1 MLCLER
7 GRRPWP
13 NLPRALALLLHIL
26 LGLLQ
31 LVFKGIQTMNTS
43 SDIRQRCLDEERS
56 VRHAAGNRSNT
67 KEYEVTNEAATF
79 KSAALYWLAL
89 GAFAVGTEG
98 FMIAGIL
105 PRLAADLS
113 VRPAA
118 AGYLV
123 TAFAFAYGISSPVL
137 TALSGKFNRRSVLVW
152 AMCAFAIGNI
162 LAYCAPSYW
171 ALMAARVALA
181 LAAGV
186 YVPGANALAGA
197 LVPPNQRGRAIAIV
211 NGGISAALALGVPL
225 GSFIADRFGWRMTFA
240 GVFLLASVASLGLL
254 TGLHKKI
261 GEGLPL
267 ASLQERIGVA
277 KKVPVLLALLV
288 TFLWAAGTY
297 SVYTYLAV
305 YVQSV
310 TSIPSRHLGA
320 VLFALGVAGGIG
332 VAVGGAANDRFGPRA
347 VILPSLSLMILVF
360 VSLSTIAHLI
370 PREYTGIPLLTAVVV
385 WGVASW
391 AFFPAQQVRLIG
403 VAGLAVA
410 PIALSLNAS
419 FMYLGFSVG
428 ATEGS
433 VALTYGGIS
442 NVGWGGAAFEIA
454 ALLLMIGTTR
464 RLACVSV
471 PQQT

>member
-1 MLCLER
+1 
-7 GRRPWP
+7 
-13 NLPRALALLLHIL
+13 
-26 LGLLQ
+26 
-31 LVFKGIQTMNTS
+31 
-43 SDIRQRCLDEERS
+43 
-56 VRHAAGNRSNT
+56 
-67 KEYEVTNEAATF
+67 VTDEAATF

-113 VRPAA
+113 VSPAA

-123 TAFAFAYGISSPVL
+123 TAFALAYAFASPVL
-137 TALSGKFNRRSVLVW
+137 TALTGKFNRRSVLVV

-162 LAYCAPSYW
+162 LAYYAPSYW
-171 ALMAARVALA
+171 TLMAARIGLA

-186 YVPGANALAGA
+186 YVPGAHALAGA
-197 LVPPNQRGRAIAIV
+197 LVPPNQQGRAIAIV
-211 NGGISAALALGVPL
+211 SGGVSTAVALGVPL
-225 GSFIADRFGWRMTFA
+225 GSLIADRFGWRMSF
-240 GVFLLASVASLGLL
+240 GSVFLLATAASVGLL

-261 GEGLPL
+261 GEGLPT
-267 ASLQERIGVA
+267 ASLKERIGVA
-277 KKVPVLLALLV
+277 KRVPVLAALLV

-297 SVYTYLAV
+297 GVYTYLAV

-310 TSIPSRHLGA
+310 TSIPSRYVGA
-320 VLFALGVAGGIG
+320 VLFVWGVAAVIG
-332 VAVGGAANDRFGPRA
+332 VAVGGAANDRFGARA
-347 VILPSLSLMILVF
+347 VILPCLSLMTLVF
-360 VSLSTIAHLI
+360 LSLSTIAHLV
-370 PREYTGIPLLTAVVV
+370 PRQYTDIPLLTAVVV
-385 WGVASW
+385 WGVAHW
-391 AFFPAQQVRLIG
+391 AFFPAQQVRLMG

-410 PIALSLNAS
+410 PIASSLNAS

-433 VALTYGGIS
+433 LALTYGGIS

-454 ALLLMIGTTR
+454 ALLLMIATTR
-464 RLACVSV
+464 RVARVSV

>member
-1 MLCLER
+1 
-7 GRRPWP
+7 
-13 NLPRALALLLHIL
+13 
-26 LGLLQ
+26 
-31 LVFKGIQTMNTS
+31 
-43 SDIRQRCLDEERS
+43 
-56 VRHAAGNRSNT
+56 
-67 KEYEVTNEAATF
+67 VTNEAATF

-105 PRLAADLS
+105 PKLAADLS
-113 VRPAA
+113 VSPAA

-123 TAFAFAYGISSPVL
+123 TVFAFSYAISSPIL
-137 TALSGKFNRRSVLVW
+137 TALTGKFSHRNVLVW
-152 AMCAFAIGNI
+152 AMSAFAIGNV
-162 LAYCAPSYW
+162 LAYQAYNYW
-171 ALMAARVALA
+171 TLMAARVGLA

-186 YVPGANALAGA
+186 YMPGANALAGA

-211 NGGISAALALGVPL
+211 NGGVSAAVALGVPL

-240 GVFLLASVASLGLL
+240 GVFLLALVASLGLL
-254 TGLHKKI
+254 TRLHKKI
-261 GEGLPL
+261 GEGLPM
-267 ASLQERIGVA
+267 ASLKQRIGVA
-277 KKVPVLLALLV
+277 KRVPVLLALLV

-310 TSIPSRHLGA
+310 TSIPNRYVGA
-320 VLFALGVAGGIG
+320 VLFAWGVAAGLG
-332 VAVGGAANDRFGPRA
+332 VAVGGAANDRFGARA
-347 VILPSLSLMILVF
+347 VILPCLSLMMLVF
-360 VSLSTIAHLI
+360 LSLSAIAHLV
-370 PREYTGIPLLTAVVV
+370 PREYTGIPVLTAVVA

-391 AFFPAQQVRLIG
+391 AFYPAQQVRLIG

-433 VALTYGGIS
+433 LALTYGGIA
-442 NVGWGGAAFEIA
+442 NVGWGGAAFEILS
-454 ALLLMIGTTR
+454 LLLMIATTR
-464 RLACVSV
+464 RFACVSV